1 MNKGSLKDWRGKMK
15 ANCRTGAR
23 CLKEYNDNPFRNTM
37 I

>member
-1 MNKGSLKDWRGKMK
+1 MNKGSLKDWWGKMK

-23 CLKEYNDNPFRNTM
+23 CLKGYNPFRKTM